1 MVIEMANAF
10 SAVSRFRAFALLIL
24 FGLIGH
30 FAQLIT
36 EDRFWDAEY
45 RAAMWISPGW
55 HLDIHPLIS
64 LALAACL
71 LSAVLAGL
79 MVRKRVMLAIVAV
92 LYILHFFSYPFRIR
106 NHMTFM
112 LATQGFLLLSLLV
125 TRTERTK
132 ASELSQS
139 TNVLIDNQICNGL
152 AVILVI
158 NYFFAGFHKL
168 NTAFLSFDSTV
179 SEGAGTIQ
187 SFLSAG
193 HISSHAPHWL
203 LVLLLPGA
211 IFCEMVLPTLIWKVG
226 SLREL
231 FILIMLAFHF
241 PMVTSLGA
249 SDYPMIAIAFYPVLF
264 TENHWSAFEH
274 ELVKRWNWMNIVGAL
289 AGIAAHWRFT
299 VEWTPNTVYGIF
311 VAGLWG
317 FAAVTL
323 AKCFFARLAKQP
335 VMQTQTAY
343 TKETLSPPL

>member
-1 MVIEMANAF
+1 MNGLEMAKAF
-10 SAVSRFRAFALLIL
+10 SAVPRFRAFALLIL

-30 FAQLIT
+30 FAQLVT

-71 LSAVLAGL
+71 LCAVVAGL
-79 MVRKRVMLAIVAV
+79 VVRKRVMSAIVA
-92 LYILHFFSYPFRIR
+92 LFYILHFFSYPFRIR

-125 TRTERTK
+125 TRTARTR

-139 TNVLIDNQICNGL
+139 TNVLIDNHICNGL
-152 AVILVI
+152 AVILLI

-168 NTAFLSFDSTV
+168 NTAFLSFDLNV
-179 SEGAGTIQ
+179 SEGAATIQ

-193 HISSHAPHWL
+193 HISDHAPHWL

-211 IFCEMVLPTLIWKVG
+211 ILCEMVLPTLIWTIG
-226 SLREL
+226 SVREL

-241 PMVTSLGA
+241 PMVTTLGA
-249 SDYPMIAIAFYPVLF
+249 SDYPMIVIAFYPVLF
-264 TENHWSAFEH
+264 TEGHWAAFEH
-274 ELVKRWNWMNIVGAL
+274 ELLTRWNWMNVVGVIV
-289 AGIAAHWRFT
+289 GIAAHWRFT

-323 AKCFFARLAKQP
+323 TKCSIARVATQP
-335 VMQTQTAY
+335 AVQ
-343 TKETLSPPL
+343 PI